1 MAEKKLLLTEKRE
14 IIPLDLVKENIAG
27 KGQNYYLCGIY
38 SEADKKNQNGR
49 IYPANVLIP
58 ETEKFITKYV
68 NENRALGEA
77 DHPESST
84 INIDRVSHRVVNLT
98 IEGKTVYGKS
108 IIGGPMGDAIK
119 SILDMGGKLG
129 VSSRSLGNVDYRN
142 YVTDLQL
149 ITWDIVH
156 EPSVSAALMTNIIES
171 KKFDWMKDESGFVT
185 ESLKKDFQIINSNR
199 LLSESEKNVYIELL
213 FKRFFKK
220 LLK

>member
-1 MAEKKLLLTEKRE
+1 
-14 IIPLDLVKENIAG
+14 
-27 KGQNYYLCGIY
+27 
-38 SEADKKNQNGR
+38 
-49 IYPANVLIP
+49 
-58 ETEKFITKYV
+58 
-68 NENRALGEA
+68 
-77 DHPESST
+77 
-84 INIDRVSHRVVNLT
+84 
-98 IEGKTVYGKS
+98 
-108 IIGGPMGDAIK
+108 MGDAIK

-171 KKFDWMKDESGFVT
+171 KKFDWMKDETGFVT